1 MMPPDPQKIEEWL
14 SGMLDG
20 ALSEQEQRQL
30 EIAMQNDPSIAAQLV
45 QMADLRRS
53 LLRGRPVG
61 RLGAEFSK
69 RVVQAARQRA
79 SQLDAPPAWI
89 LPDAPNARA
98 PLGQEPV
105 EDSEASEAL
114 WSEGYTKLQR
124 PVPEALDIHPA
135 GRRQKAM
142 VRGLMGSVEE
152 PEQHP
157 ESLRSRLVRVWMPSL
172 GVVAALCVL
181 FLALPR
187 SGPSNLGQLGRGQTG
202 QGQTGQ
208 GQTGLGQTGLGQ
220 PDSVVSMM
228 PVEVAEE
235 PTPEKT
241 FVPDSSPLV
250 QSQIPSVELPVADG
264 SKLPVPPKTVAG
276 AKYILVAEIEI
287 DPQAEQNG
295 MLSQLLEKYEIIFSS
310 DAPLSKVD
318 FDTLVASNV
327 IKNPAADLALKTD
340 AATTCYLVKS
350 NPKRLDALLTDVA
363 NQYADFLS
371 YRLNLSADP
380 KVYAMMDHL
389 ADLKD
394 SPNFAKRLVYQD
406 SETGKELRSF
416 ESANQGAILDIESR
430 KAPKPRKLAD
440 ALSTKEDTFL
450 ILMVRT
456 SK

>member
-1 MMPPDPQKIEEWL
+1 
-14 SGMLDG
+14 
-20 ALSEQEQRQL
+20 
-30 EIAMQNDPSIAAQLV
+30 
-45 QMADLRRS
+45 
-53 LLRGRPVG
+53 
-61 RLGAEFSK
+61 
-69 RVVQAARQRA
+69 
-79 SQLDAPPAWI
+79 
-89 LPDAPNARA
+89 
-98 PLGQEPV
+98 
-105 EDSEASEAL
+105 
-114 WSEGYTKLQR
+114 
-124 PVPEALDIHPA
+124 
-135 GRRQKAM
+135 
-142 VRGLMGSVEE
+142 
-152 PEQHP
+152 
-157 ESLRSRLVRVWMPSL
+157 
-172 GVVAALCVL
+172 VL

-187 SGPSNLGQLGRGQTG
+187 SGPSDPGQLGRGQTG

-208 GQTGLGQTGLGQ
+208 GQTGLGQ

-287 DPQAEQNG
+287 DPQAEQNA
-295 MLSQLLEKYEIIFSS
+295 MLSQLLDKYEIIFSS

-327 IKNPAADLALKTD
+327 IKNPAADPALKTD

-363 NQYADFLS
+363 TQYVDFPS

-394 SPNFAKRLVYQD
+394 SPNLAKRLVEVAEHDKQFGECDVNFYPNAKVNGRICTCVQVSHPVPRRNFRFHLARVFID
-406 SETGKELRSF
+406 DELTIPIRYEAYDWPQEAGGQPVLLEEYTYMNVKTNNGF
-416 ESANQGAILDIESR
+416 TDADFDPKNTAYKFGA
-430 KAPKPRKLAD
+430 K
-440 ALSTKEDTFL
+440 
-450 ILMVRT
+450 
-456 SK
+456 